1 MGIRAIDLVD
11 IDTSLATI
19 AAHAR
24 EGIAKFILRPL
35 AGTDAELLDHSQRLI
50 DTVLPRLTTIPLH
63 RD

>member
-50 DTVLPRLTTIPLH
+50 DVVLPRVGQIALCT
-63 RD
+63 D